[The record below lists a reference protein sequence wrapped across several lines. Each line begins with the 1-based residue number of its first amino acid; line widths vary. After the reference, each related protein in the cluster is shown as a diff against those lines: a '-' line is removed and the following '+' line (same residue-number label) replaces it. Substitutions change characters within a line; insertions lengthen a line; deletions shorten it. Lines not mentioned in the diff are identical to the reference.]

1 MIIVTTIYCAE
12 LEIIQEPGTERVTE
26 KNVADLKNASRNLL
40 SVYQGK
46 NRVLRLD
53 GER

>member
-12 LEIIQEPGTERVTE
+12 SEPAKQTTTGKVTE
-26 KNVADLKNASRNLL
+26 MTVADLKDADRKLM
-40 SVYQGK
+40 SVYQGT
-46 NRVLRLD
+46 NRVQPLD